1 MINII
6 YYLSLH
12 VLYTYIHGCDVNYM
26 SNTYHKVTPW
36 TMYSGGIMGTL
47 FIIYVSKT
55 IKDIP
60 IISYCGRYS
69 IMILVTHYP
78 LIKLIKPIIERWNI
92 PTWRTIF
99 IIWLVLLF
107 ISLLIIPL
115 FKKYI
120 PQFTAQKD
128 IIKID
133 QTCI

>member
-1 MINII
+1 
-6 YYLSLH
+6 
-12 VLYTYIHGCDVNYM
+12 
-26 SNTYHKVTPW
+26 
-36 TMYSGGIMGTL
+36 MYSGGIMGTL